1 MERIKDGSGP
11 RLLIADD
18 HAIFAESLR
27 MLLEKTYAVVGIVT
41 DGRALVSEATR
52 LKPDVMVVDVAMPLL
67 NGLDAARRVR
77 EQAPNIK
84 IVFLTMKDD
93 PNLAAAALELGRVG
107 FVLKN
112 SAVRELQTAIDHV
125 LRNESYLVAQVRAED
140 WVARKARARQF
151 SKELTPRQRDVIQL
165 FAEGYSI
172 KQIADQLNLSPKTI
186 EFHKRHI
193 MQSFDLKS
201 NAGLVLF
208 ALKHDLITIPSET
221 LQSPKISFLKTDQAT
236 SSG

>member
-1 MERIKDGSGP
+1 MERIKDSSGA

-18 HAIFAESLR
+18 HAIFAESLKI
-27 MLLEKTYAVVGIVT
+27 LLEKTYAVVGIVT

-52 LKPDVMVVDVAMPLL
+52 LKPDVLVVDIAMPLL

-125 LRNESYLVAQVRAED
+125 LRNESYLVPRLRTED
-140 WVARKARARQF
+140 WVARKARAQQF
-151 SKELTPRQRDVIQL
+151 SKALTARQRDVIQL

-172 KQIADQLNLSPKTI
+172 KQIADQLNLSQKTI
-186 EFHKRHI
+186 EFHKHHI

-221 LQSPKISFLKTDQAT
+221 TQSSIEAS
-236 SSG
+236 

>member
-1 MERIKDGSGP
+1 METITNRSGP

-27 MLLEKTYAVVGIVT
+27 MLLENTYAVVGIVA
-41 DGRALVSEATR
+41 DGRALMSEAAR
-52 LKPDVMVVDVAMPLL
+52 LKPDVLVVDVAMPLL

-77 EQAPNIK
+77 EEAPNIK
-84 IVFLTMKDD
+84 IVFLTMNYD
-93 PNLAAAALELGRVG
+93 PNLAAAALELGRIG

-125 LRNESYLVAQVRAED
+125 LRNESYLTPQLRTED
-140 WVARKARARQF
+140 WVARKARAQHF
-151 SKELTPRQRDVIQL
+151 SKALTPRQRDVIQL

-186 EFHKRHI
+186 EFHKHHI

-201 NAGLVLF
+201 NAELVLF
-208 ALKHDLITIPSET
+208 AVKHDLITIPSAT
-221 LQSPKISFLKTDQAT
+221 L
-236 SSG
+236 

>member
-1 MERIKDGSGP
+1 MERIKDRSGP

-18 HAIFAESLR
+18 HVIFAESLR
-27 MLLEKTYAVVGIVT
+27 IVLEKTYAVVGIVT

-52 LKPDVMVVDVAMPLL
+52 LKPDVLVVDVAMPLL

-77 EQAPNIK
+77 EKAPNIK

-93 PNLAAAALELGRVG
+93 PNLAAVALELGRVG

-112 SAVRELQTAIDHV
+112 SGVHELRAAIDHV
-125 LRNESYLVAQVRAED
+125 LRNESYLVPRLRAED
-140 WVARKARARQF
+140 WVARKGRAQQF
-151 SKELTPRQRDVIQL
+151 SKALTPRQRDVIQL

-172 KQIADQLNLSPKTI
+172 KQIADQLNLSQKTI
-186 EFHKRHI
+186 EFHKHHI
-193 MQSFDLKS
+193 MQSFNLKS
-201 NAGLVLF
+201 NAELVLF

-221 LQSPKISFLKTDQAT
+221 PQSPEKAP
-236 SSG
+236 

>member
-1 MERIKDGSGP
+1 MERIKERSGP

-41 DGRALVSEATR
+41 DGRALLSEAAR
-52 LKPDVMVVDVAMPLL
+52 LKPDVLVVDVAMPLL

-107 FVLKN
+107 FVLK
-112 SAVRELQTAIDHV
+112 SSGVDELQTAIDHV
-125 LRNESYLVAQVRAED
+125 LRNESYLVPRLRAED
-140 WVARKARARQF
+140 WVARKARAQQF
-151 SKELTPRQRDVIQL
+151 SKALTPRQRDVIQL

-172 KQIADQLNLSPKTI
+172 KQIADQLNLSQKTI
-186 EFHKRHI
+186 EFHKHHI

-201 NAGLVLF
+201 NAELVLF

-221 LQSPKISFLKTDQAT
+221 PQSSEKAP
-236 SSG
+236 

>member
-1 MERIKDGSGP
+1 MEKIKDRSGTH
-11 RLLIADD
+11 LLIADD

-27 MLLEKTYAVVGIVT
+27 VVLEKTYAVVGIVT

-52 LKPDVMVVDVAMPLL
+52 LKPDVLVVDVAMPLL

-77 EQAPNIK
+77 EQVPNIK

-112 SAVRELQTAIDHV
+112 SAARELQTAIDHV
-125 LRNESYLVAQVRAED
+125 LRNESYLAPQLRAED
-140 WVARKARARQF
+140 WVARKARAKQF
-151 SKELTPRQRDVIQL
+151 SKALTPRQRDVIQL
-165 FAEGYSI
+165 FAEGFSI
-172 KQIADQLNLSPKTI
+172 KQIADQLNLSQKTI
-186 EFHKRHI
+186 EFHKHHI
-193 MQSFDLKS
+193 MQSFNLKS
-201 NAGLVLF
+201 NAELVLF

-221 LQSPKISFLKTDQAT
+221 SLSPKEAS
-236 SSG
+236 

>member
-1 MERIKDGSGP
+1 MERIKGRSGP

-52 LKPDVMVVDVAMPLL
+52 LKPDVLVVDVAMPLL

-84 IVFLTMKDD
+84 IVFLTTKDD

-107 FVLKN
+107 FVLKS
-112 SAVRELQTAIDHV
+112 SAARELQTAIDHV
-125 LRNESYLVAQVRAED
+125 LRNESYLAPQLRAED
-140 WVARKARARQF
+140 WVARKARVQQF
-151 SKELTPRQRDVIQL
+151 SKALTPRQRDVIQL
-165 FAEGYSI
+165 FAEGYSM
-172 KQIADQLNLSPKTI
+172 KQIADQLNLSQKTI
-186 EFHKRHI
+186 EFHKHHI
-193 MQSFDLKS
+193 MQSFNLKS
-201 NAGLVLF
+201 NAELVLF

-221 LQSPKISFLKTDQAT
+221 P
-236 SSG
+236 

>member
-1 MERIKDGSGP
+1 MEKIKARSGP
-11 RLLIADD
+11 HLLIADD
-18 HAIFAESLR
+18 HAIFAESLKI
-27 MLLEKTYAVVGIVT
+27 LLEKTYAVVGIVT

-52 LKPDVMVVDVAMPLL
+52 LKPDVLVVDIAMPLL

-77 EQAPNIK
+77 EQAPNVK

-125 LRNESYLVAQVRAED
+125 LRNESYLVPRLRTED
-140 WVARKARARQF
+140 WVARKARAQQF
-151 SKELTPRQRDVIQL
+151 SKALTARQRDVIQL

-172 KQIADQLNLSPKTI
+172 KQIADQLNLSQKTI
-186 EFHKRHI
+186 EFHKHHI
-193 MQSFDLKS
+193 MQSFNLKS
-201 NAGLVLF
+201 NAELVLF

-221 LQSPKISFLKTDQAT
+221 SLSPKEAS
-236 SSG
+236 

>member
-1 MERIKDGSGP
+1 MERIKDRSGP
-11 RLLIADD
+11 HLLIADD

-27 MLLEKTYAVVGIVT
+27 ILLEKTYSVLGIVT

-52 LKPDVMVVDVAMPLL
+52 LKPDVLVVDVAMPLL

-77 EQAPNIK
+77 GQIPNIK

-112 SAVRELQTAIDHV
+112 SPVRELQTAIDHV
-125 LRNESYLVAQVRAED
+125 LRNESYLVPQFRAED
-140 WVARKARARQF
+140 WVARKARAQQF
-151 SKELTPRQRDVIQL
+151 SKALTPRQRDVIQL
-165 FAEGYSI
+165 FAEGYPI
-172 KQIADQLNLSPKTI
+172 KQIADQLNLSQKTI
-186 EFHKRHI
+186 EFHKHHI

-208 ALKHDLITIPSET
+208 ALKHNLITFPSET
-221 LQSPKISFLKTDQAT
+221 PQSPKEAS
-236 SSG
+236 

>member
-1 MERIKDGSGP
+1 MERIKDRSGP

-18 HAIFAESLR
+18 HAIFAESLQ
-27 MLLEKTYAVVGIVT
+27 MVLEKTYAVVGIVT

-52 LKPDVMVVDVAMPLL
+52 LKPDVLVVDVAMPLL

-77 EQAPNIK
+77 EQVPNIK
-84 IVFLTMKDD
+84 IVFLTMTDD

-112 SAVRELQTAIDHV
+112 SAMRELQTAIDHV
-125 LRNESYLVAQVRAED
+125 LRNESYLVPKLRAED
-140 WVARKARARQF
+140 WVARKARAQQF
-151 SKELTPRQRDVIQL
+151 SKALTARQREVIQL

-172 KQIADQLNLSPKTI
+172 KQIADQLNLSQKTI
-186 EFHKRHI
+186 EFHKHHI

-201 NAGLVLF
+201 NAELVLF
-208 ALKHDLITIPSET
+208 ALKHDLITIPS
-221 LQSPKISFLKTDQAT
+221 
-236 SSG
+236 